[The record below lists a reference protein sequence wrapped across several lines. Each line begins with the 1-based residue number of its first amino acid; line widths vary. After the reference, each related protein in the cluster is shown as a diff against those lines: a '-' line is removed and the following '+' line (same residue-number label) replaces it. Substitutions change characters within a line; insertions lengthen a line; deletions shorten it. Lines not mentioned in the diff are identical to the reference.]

1 MARYMS
7 RVRSD
12 AGAVT
17 LARPMGRINRSPKH
31 TWFVKCRPFEI
42 QPCMLAPVLPG
53 ETLKNLVMQA
63 RVVTD
68 PISNGLIGWWLDHM
82 FFYVKHS
89 QLSNA
94 SSYMSMHLDPTF
106 DLTGIDRTA
115 INFPK
120 YVDVEQLDFVSE
132 CLNLV
137 VEHYFRDEED
147 TATHDIGGSLP
158 IAKVLADD
166 WTDSLMTVTAAETD
180 DVTVFTESGAGT
192 LKASEIDTA
201 LRQWQMLRL
210 NNLTTMDYED
220 YLQTFGIRSAEE
232 VTDRPELIRHVREW
246 QYPSNTIDPADG
258 SAASAVSWAVQE
270 SANKAR
276 FFKEPGF
283 IVGFM
288 VARPKVYKTNMTGN
302 AAGSLKD
309 AYAWLPAV
317 MRDDPM
323 TSMREEAAG
332 LGPLGDSTAAYVWD
346 ARDLFLY
353 GDQFIGFPTD
363 PQGATDINGVDLPA
377 NDLSNKSYPAT
388 AEVDALFANAAGGF
402 KYVRADGVCSL
413 TIAGTQVDH
422 T

>member
-1 MARYMS
+1 MARMMS
-7 RVRSD
+7 RRLGD
-12 AGAVT
+12 AGAIT
-17 LARPMGRINRSPKH
+17 IGAPMGRINRTPKH
-31 TWFVKCRPFEI
+31 TWFVKYRPFEI
-42 QPCMLAPVLPG
+42 QPCMIAPVLPG
-53 ETLKNLVMQA
+53 ETMKSLTFQS
-63 RVVTD
+63 RCVTD
-68 PISNGLIGWWLDHM
+68 PIVNGLIGWWLDHM

-89 QLSNA
+89 QLANA
-94 SSYMSMHLDPTF
+94 ESYMAMHLDPNE
-106 DLTGIDRTA
+106 DLTGIDRTT

-137 VEHYFRDEED
+137 VKHYFRDEED

-158 IAKVLADD
+158 IAKVLSDD
-166 WTDSLMTVTAAETD
+166 WTDSLMLTSVEEAGD
-180 DVTVFTESGAGT
+180 LTVFTESGAGT
-192 LKASEIDTA
+192 LKASEIDLA
-201 LRQWQMLRL
+201 LRQWQLLRL

-220 YLQTFGIRSAEE
+220 YLQTFGIRSAAE

-246 QYPSNTIDPADG
+246 QYPSNTIDPTDG
-258 SAASAVSWAVQE
+258 SAAAAVSWATQE
-270 SANKAR
+270 QASKNR

-283 IVGFM
+283 IVGFT
-288 VARPKVYKTNMTGN
+288 VARPKVYKTGMTGN

-323 TSMREEAAG
+323 TSLRQEAAG
-332 LGPLGDSTAAYVWD
+332 LGPLGDSAAAYTWD

-353 GDQFIGFPTD
+353 GDQFISYPTD
-363 PQGATDINGVDLPA
+363 PQAATDINAVALPNTA
-377 NDLSNKSYPAT
+377 ITNKSYPLT
-388 AEVDALFANAAGGF
+388 AEVDAIFANAAGGA

-413 TIAGTQVDH
+413 VIAGTQVDH